1 MGYLKGGEDGQ
12 VFESLED
19 EDEGN
24 EEIDEIMHL

>member
-1 MGYLKGGEDGQ
+1 MKQLGYLKGGEDLQ

-24 EEIDEIMHL
+24 EEID